1 MRRLYRSQTNKKI
14 AGICGGIGE
23 MLDVDPTLI
32 RLLAII
38 ALFATGFFPLFFGY
52 IIAMF
57 LVPIGSQPASASSA
71 GPSSASSAGPSSASV
86 GRGAGSTASGH
97 GRGRGSSLSRASSP
111 RCLGARPARVPD
123 LARIYRGRDP
133 SR

>member
-32 RLLAII
+32 RLLTIV

-71 GPSSASSAGPSSASV
+71 GPSSSSSAGPD
-86 GRGAGSTASGH
+86 TQQ
-97 GRGRGSSLSRASSP
+97 
-111 RCLGARPARVPD
+111 
-123 LARIYRGRDP
+123 
-133 SR
+133 

>member
-32 RLLAII
+32 RLLAIV

-57 LVPIGSQPASASSA
+57 LVPIGSQPASAGSA
-71 GPSSASSAGPSSASV
+71 RRSASAE
-86 GRGAGSTASGH
+86 
-97 GRGRGSSLSRASSP
+97 ASSP
-111 RCLGARPARVPD
+111 SQNVRKRAVSSL
-123 LARIYRGRDP
+123 
-133 SR
+133 